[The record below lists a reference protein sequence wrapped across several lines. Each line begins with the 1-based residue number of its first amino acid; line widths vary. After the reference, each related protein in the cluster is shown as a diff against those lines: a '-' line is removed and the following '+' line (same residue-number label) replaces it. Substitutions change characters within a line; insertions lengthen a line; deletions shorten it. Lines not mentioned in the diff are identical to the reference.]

1 MHRTARLQRILKKI
15 LLDCAEPQ
23 LLRYTGSSRIKPR
36 IFGVFCYQETV
47 TLGYRPFF
55 YVLGVGLS
63 TLEQKLTELISA
75 PVEALGYELV
85 GIEFVR
91 GRTSTLR
98 IYIDSEDGINVDDCA
113 DVSHQVSA
121 VMDVED
127 PITVP
132 YNLEVSSPGLD
143 RPMFTADHYV
153 RFTGEEVSL
162 VLRMAVQNRRKWQG
176 IIKSVEGEM
185 ITVAVEGNDEVFAL
199 SNIQK
204 ANLVPHF

>member
-1 MHRTARLQRILKKI
+1 M
-15 LLDCAEPQ
+15 
-23 LLRYTGSSRIKPR
+23 
-36 IFGVFCYQETV
+36 
-47 TLGYRPFF
+47 PFF

-63 TLEQKLTELISA
+63 TLEQKLTDLISG

-91 GRTSTLR
+91 ARTSTLR
-98 IYIDSEDGINVDDCA
+98 IYIDHENGINVDDCA

-127 PITVP
+127 PITIA
-132 YNLEVSSPGLD
+132 YNLEVSSPGLE
-143 RPMFTADHYV
+143 RPLFNAGHYQ
-153 RFTGEEVSL
+153 RFVGHEVL
-162 VLRMAVQNRRKWQG
+162 IVLRIAVQNRRKWQG
-176 IIKSVEGEM
+176 IITSVEGEM
-185 ITVAVEGNDEVFAL
+185 ITVNVEGKDEVFAL

>member
-1 MHRTARLQRILKKI
+1 M
-15 LLDCAEPQ
+15 
-23 LLRYTGSSRIKPR
+23 
-36 IFGVFCYQETV
+36 
-47 TLGYRPFF
+47 
-55 YVLGVGLS
+55 GLS
-63 TLEQKLTELISA
+63 TLEQKLTELVSA

-91 GRTSTLR
+91 SRTSILR

-143 RPMFTADHYV
+143 RPLFTAEHYE
-153 RFTGEEVSL
+153 RYAGDEVTL

-176 IIKSVEGEM
+176 IIKAVDGEM
-185 ITVAVEGNDEVFAL
+185 ITVNVEGSDEVFAL

>member
-1 MHRTARLQRILKKI
+1 M
-15 LLDCAEPQ
+15 
-23 LLRYTGSSRIKPR
+23 
-36 IFGVFCYQETV
+36 
-47 TLGYRPFF
+47 
-55 YVLGVGLS
+55 GLS
-63 TLEQKLTELISA
+63 TLEQKLTELVSA

-91 GRTSTLR
+91 SRTSILR

-143 RPMFTADHYV
+143 RPLFTAEHYT
-153 RFTGEEVSL
+153 RFMGEDVSL

-176 IIKSVEGEM
+176 TIKSVDGEM
-185 ITVAVEGNDEVFAL
+185 ITVHVEGSDEVFAL